1 MLKLA
6 CSIDRSSIG
15 RSRGSAAGS
24 VRQVRPEP
32 VEAPFPACTTLMDP
46 ALGRL
51 ECGDLDRGGPNP
63 ADLFGADEA
72 AVLQQLQV
80 LEHGRERHRQRPC
93 EIAHRG
99 RALRKPVDDRPAA
112 RVGKRVKDEVERRI
126 LLKHLLK
133 YSPSPRRP
141 GTDQPTAEGAQ
152 PCHSPAS
159 NSSPSRSTVSPPA
172 KVRASTPRSVTPAN
186 DCTSGCSS
194 PGGGTKG

>member
-51 ECGDLDRGGPNP
+51 ERRDLDRAGPNP

-72 AVLQQLQV
+72 ALLQQLQV

-99 RALRKPVDDRPAA
+99 RAPREPVDDRPAA
-112 RVGKRVKDEVERRI
+112 RVGKRVKDAVERRI

-133 YSPSPRRP
+133 YSAGPD
-141 GTDQPTAEGAQ
+141 GAEPTSRLRKE
-152 PCHSPAS
+152 HTRWAS
-159 NSSPSRSTVSPPA
+159 SDVISRSRWTVS
-172 KVRASTPRSVTPAN
+172 S
-186 DCTSGCSS
+186 
-194 PGGGTKG
+194 

>member
-1 MLKLA
+1 MRKLA
-6 CSIDRSSIG
+6 CSIDRSVIG

-51 ECGDLDRGGPNP
+51 ERRDLDRAGPNP

-72 AVLQQLQV
+72 ALLQQLQV

-99 RALRKPVDDRPAA
+99 RALREPVNDRPAA
-112 RVGKRVKDEVERRI
+112 RVGKRVKDPVERRI
-126 LLKHLLK
+126 LLKHLIK
-133 YSPSPRRP
+133 YSAGPDGP
-141 GTDQPTAEGAQ
+141 GTDQPIAEGTQ

-159 NSSPSRSTVSPPA
+159 KTSPSRSTVSPPA
-172 KVRASTPRSVTPAN
+172 KVRASTPRSV
-186 DCTSGCSS
+186 
-194 PGGGTKG
+194 